1 MLVNERPQMVGRGS
15 PAPRGREDAPE
26 EEKKRHRLSVV
37 GVQSIACAVALLLT
51 LLLRFAGGS
60 AYEQLRHSFQEHLM
74 RNDLLAALAT
84 LWDGDPLEGA
94 TSDPADLPETDTSDS
109 DTEAVPESS
118 PTAGL
123 SLPQGTL
130 AVPLRVTIPACPPVA
145 TGRLTSTYGYRE
157 NPTGEGTQFHRGVDI
172 AVPAGTTIA
181 AMYGGRVAQVG
192 ESDSLGRFVR
202 INHGDGVEVLYA
214 HCSQVLVAENT
225 AVRAGER
232 VALVGNTGDSTGAH
246 VHVQVSCD
254 GVVYDPSAMVAV
266 TRYA

>member
-1 MLVNERPQMVGRGS
+1 MVVNERPQMVGRGS
-15 PAPRGREDAPE
+15 PAPSGREEARKE
-26 EEKKRHRLSVV
+26 ERKRHRLSVV

-60 AYEQLRHSFQEHLM
+60 AYEQLRQSFQEHLM
-74 RNDLLAALAT
+74 RNDLLAALAA

-94 TSDPADLPETDTSDS
+94 ISDPDEVPETGDAHSGADT
-109 DTEAVPESS
+109 APESS

-123 SLPQGTL
+123 SLPLGTL

-145 TGRLTSTYGYRE
+145 SGTLTSGYGYRE
-157 NPTGEGTQFHRGVDI
+157 NPTGEGIQFHRGVDI
-172 AVPAGTTIA
+172 AAPAGTAIA

-192 ESDSLGRFVR
+192 ESDSLGNFLR
-202 INHGDGVEVLYA
+202 IDHGDGVEVLYA

-232 VALVGNTGDSTGAH
+232 VALVGATGDVTGAH

-254 GVVYDPSAMVAV
+254 GVIYNPSAMVAV